1 MRESYALTMTRGSER
16 KTEKDDMKRAVAL
29 AAALLVS
36 AAGLGGAADSKGEP
50 AKGKKPKLDLRANPR
65 MAFSPV
71 NVFFTA
77 EFTGGDDLEDYH
89 CPEIEWDWD
98 DEGKSVQESDC
109 EPWTEGTK
117 IERRFSNDHDYRK
130 AGTYNVK
137 ATFRRSGRTLAQA
150 TVRVTVRAGLGD
162 NTIED

>member
-1 MRESYALTMTRGSER
+1 
-16 KTEKDDMKRAVAL
+16 MKRAVAL
-29 AAALLVS
+29 AAALLLS
-36 AAGLGGAADSKGEP
+36 AAGAGVAKASDDAP
-50 AKGKKPKLDLRANPR
+50 KGKKPKLDLRANPR

-77 EFTGGDDLEDYH
+77 EFMGGDDIEEFH

-98 DEGKSVQESDC
+98 DGGKSVQESDC
-109 EPWTEGTK
+109 APWTEGTK

-130 AGTYNVK
+130 AGSYNVK
-137 ATFRRSGRTLAQA
+137 ATFRRTGRPIAQA
-150 TVRVTVRAGLGD
+150 SVRVTVRAGLGD

>member
-1 MRESYALTMTRGSER
+1 MR
-16 KTEKDDMKRAVAL
+16 RAVAL
-29 AAALLVS
+29 AAALLLS
-36 AAGLGGAADSKGEP
+36 GASFGAAKEQKDEP
-50 AKGKKPKLDLRANPR
+50 GKGKRPKLDLRANPR

-77 EFTGGDDLEDYH
+77 EFMGGDDLEEYH

-109 EPWTEGTK
+109 EPWAEGTK

-137 ATFRRSGRTLAQA
+137 ATFRRSGRTIAQA
-150 TVRVTVRAGLGD
+150 SVRVTVRAGLGD
-162 NTIED
+162 NTIEN

>member
-1 MRESYALTMTRGSER
+1 MRG
-16 KTEKDDMKRAVAL
+16 AVAL
-29 AAALLVS
+29 AAALLLS
-36 AAGLGGAADSKGEP
+36 GASFGAAKEQKDEP
-50 AKGKKPKLDLRANPR
+50 GKGKRPKLDLRANPR

-77 EFTGGDDLEDYH
+77 EFMGGDDIEEFH

-109 EPWTEGTK
+109 DPWTEGTK